1 MLKLL
6 SSTMDIVFGQN
17 GKSDEKLFG
26 ITADW
31 VVFCQS
37 LESNPR
43 ITCTTE
49 HPEIKTKCEDS
60 SKPILALFSLMDKSP
75 LPQEKVK
82 EIL

>member
-31 VVFCQS
+31 VVFC
-37 LESNPR
+37 
-43 ITCTTE
+43 
-49 HPEIKTKCEDS
+49 
-60 SKPILALFSLMDKSP
+60 
-75 LPQEKVK
+75 
-82 EIL
+82 